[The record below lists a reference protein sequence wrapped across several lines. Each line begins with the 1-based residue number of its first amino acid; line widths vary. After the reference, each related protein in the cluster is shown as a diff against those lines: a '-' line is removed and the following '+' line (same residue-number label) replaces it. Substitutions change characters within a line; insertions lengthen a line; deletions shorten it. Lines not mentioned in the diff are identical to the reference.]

1 MNNLQ
6 YCCKKFDVPRKKNYK
21 KSCHKMT
28 NDREKYF
35 FFVELAVIFTKSQ
48 ETGQLAVVLARPR
61 VLFITRGLDDRELT
75 PDHFIMNM
83 GVVRR
88 PDSD

>member
-1 MNNLQ
+1 
-6 YCCKKFDVPRKKNYK
+6 
-21 KSCHKMT
+21 MT
-28 NDREKYF
+28 ARNIC

-75 PDHFIMNM
+75 PDQNVLKILETTVSFRGCEIM
-83 GVVRR
+83 V
-88 PDSD
+88 